1 MKTNPIKLEK
11 KLKLKFSDQKIFI
24 KSLTHKSFDSINNNE
39 KIEFLGDRVLGLII
53 AKKLLELYPDEKEGV
68 LDKKFASL
76 VNKKKCLEIA
86 KKIELEKY
94 ILVLNPKNKKIEI
107 EDKIVADCLEALIGA
122 IYLDKGLNFT
132 EKFILNLW
140 SEHITASVIT
150 QIDAKTKLQ
159 EYSLKI
165 FKVLPIYK
173 LISNTGPRHKPLFKV
188 AVKLKNTKFFTA
200 EGTSKKDAEQNAA
213 SLCLQDIFKK
223 MNWDDSAYLVS
234 KNRYSENSIIA
245 EVFTENHG
253 KISGIIFG
261 GTSKKIKNYLQI
273 GNKIYVNYN
282 SKSVTRIGYFKIEI
296 LKALTPLY
304 FDQNQKLSCITSAM
318 HLIKLLTAEAQS
330 NKEIFKLIDKF
341 FEILNSENWIQ
352 KYIFWELELLKLLG
366 YDLELKTMAEK
377 EIVDSEVNYYVK
389 SSTEKKSI
397 PNFLIDE
404 NDMDINLNN
413 LLKGLKLVSDYLEK
427 SILKPNNLNLPTSR
441 THFINLLK

>member
-1 MKTNPIKLEK
+1 
-11 KLKLKFSDQKIFI
+11 
-24 KSLTHKSFDSINNNE
+24 
-39 KIEFLGDRVLGLII
+39 
-53 AKKLLELYPDEKEGV
+53 
-68 LDKKFASL
+68 
-76 VNKKKCLEIA
+76 
-86 KKIELEKY
+86 
-94 ILVLNPKNKKIEI
+94 
-107 EDKIVADCLEALIGA
+107 
-122 IYLDKGLNFT
+122 
-132 EKFILNLW
+132 
-140 SEHITASVIT
+140 
-150 QIDAKTKLQ
+150 
-159 EYSLKI
+159 
-165 FKVLPIYK
+165 
-173 LISNTGPRHKPLFKV
+173 
-188 AVKLKNTKFFTA
+188 
-200 EGTSKKDAEQNAA
+200 
-213 SLCLQDIFKK
+213 

-304 FDQNQKLSCITSAM
+304 FDENQKLSCITSAM

-341 FEILNSENWIQ
+341 FEILTHDNWIQ

-366 YDLELKTMAEK
+366 YDLELKNRVEK
-377 EIVDSEVNYYVK
+377 EIVDSEINYFVK

-404 NDMDINLNN
+404 SNQDVNLKN

>member
-1 MKTNPIKLEK
+1 
-11 KLKLKFSDQKIFI
+11 
-24 KSLTHKSFDSINNNE
+24 
-39 KIEFLGDRVLGLII
+39 
-53 AKKLLELYPDEKEGV
+53 
-68 LDKKFASL
+68 
-76 VNKKKCLEIA
+76 
-86 KKIELEKY
+86 
-94 ILVLNPKNKKIEI
+94 
-107 EDKIVADCLEALIGA
+107 
-122 IYLDKGLNFT
+122 
-132 EKFILNLW
+132 
-140 SEHITASVIT
+140 
-150 QIDAKTKLQ
+150 
-159 EYSLKI
+159 
-165 FKVLPIYK
+165 
-173 LISNTGPRHKPLFKV
+173 
-188 AVKLKNTKFFTA
+188 
-200 EGTSKKDAEQNAA
+200 
-213 SLCLQDIFKK
+213 

-234 KNRYSENSIIA
+234 KNKYSENSIIA

-304 FDQNQKLSCITSAM
+304 FDENQKLSCITSAM

-341 FEILNSENWIQ
+341 FEILTYDNWIQ

-366 YDLELKTMAEK
+366 YDLELKNMVEK
-377 EIVDSEVNYYVK
+377 EIVDSEINYFVK

-404 NDMDINLNN
+404 NNPDVNLKN

>member
-1 MKTNPIKLEK
+1 
-11 KLKLKFSDQKIFI
+11 
-24 KSLTHKSFDSINNNE
+24 
-39 KIEFLGDRVLGLII
+39 
-53 AKKLLELYPDEKEGV
+53 
-68 LDKKFASL
+68 
-76 VNKKKCLEIA
+76 
-86 KKIELEKY
+86 
-94 ILVLNPKNKKIEI
+94 
-107 EDKIVADCLEALIGA
+107 
-122 IYLDKGLNFT
+122 
-132 EKFILNLW
+132 
-140 SEHITASVIT
+140 
-150 QIDAKTKLQ
+150 
-159 EYSLKI
+159 
-165 FKVLPIYK
+165 
-173 LISNTGPRHKPLFKV
+173 
-188 AVKLKNTKFFTA
+188 
-200 EGTSKKDAEQNAA
+200 
-213 SLCLQDIFKK
+213 

-304 FDQNQKLSCITSAM
+304 FDENQKLSCITSAM

-341 FEILNSENWIQ
+341 FEILTYDNWIQ
-352 KYIFWELELLKLLG
+352 KYIFCELELLKLLG
-366 YDLELKTMAEK
+366 YDLELKNMVEK
-377 EIVDSEVNYYVK
+377 EIVDSEINYFVK

-404 NDMDINLNN
+404 SNLDVNLKN

>member
-1 MKTNPIKLEK
+1 
-11 KLKLKFSDQKIFI
+11 
-24 KSLTHKSFDSINNNE
+24 
-39 KIEFLGDRVLGLII
+39 
-53 AKKLLELYPDEKEGV
+53 
-68 LDKKFASL
+68 
-76 VNKKKCLEIA
+76 
-86 KKIELEKY
+86 
-94 ILVLNPKNKKIEI
+94 
-107 EDKIVADCLEALIGA
+107 
-122 IYLDKGLNFT
+122 
-132 EKFILNLW
+132 
-140 SEHITASVIT
+140 
-150 QIDAKTKLQ
+150 
-159 EYSLKI
+159 
-165 FKVLPIYK
+165 
-173 LISNTGPRHKPLFKV
+173 
-188 AVKLKNTKFFTA
+188 
-200 EGTSKKDAEQNAA
+200 
-213 SLCLQDIFKK
+213 

-234 KNRYSENSIIA
+234 KNGYSENSIIA

-304 FDQNQKLSCITSAM
+304 FDENQKLSCITSAM

-330 NKEIFKLIDKF
+330 NKEIFKLINKF

-404 NDMDINLNN
+404 NDMDVNLNN

>member
-1 MKTNPIKLEK
+1 
-11 KLKLKFSDQKIFI
+11 
-24 KSLTHKSFDSINNNE
+24 
-39 KIEFLGDRVLGLII
+39 
-53 AKKLLELYPDEKEGV
+53 
-68 LDKKFASL
+68 
-76 VNKKKCLEIA
+76 
-86 KKIELEKY
+86 
-94 ILVLNPKNKKIEI
+94 
-107 EDKIVADCLEALIGA
+107 
-122 IYLDKGLNFT
+122 
-132 EKFILNLW
+132 
-140 SEHITASVIT
+140 
-150 QIDAKTKLQ
+150 
-159 EYSLKI
+159 
-165 FKVLPIYK
+165 
-173 LISNTGPRHKPLFKV
+173 
-188 AVKLKNTKFFTA
+188 
-200 EGTSKKDAEQNAA
+200 
-213 SLCLQDIFKK
+213 

-304 FDQNQKLSCITSAM
+304 FDENQKLSCITSAM

-341 FEILNSENWIQ
+341 FEILTSDNWIQ

-404 NDMDINLNN
+404 NDIDVNLKN

>member
-1 MKTNPIKLEK
+1 
-11 KLKLKFSDQKIFI
+11 
-24 KSLTHKSFDSINNNE
+24 
-39 KIEFLGDRVLGLII
+39 
-53 AKKLLELYPDEKEGV
+53 
-68 LDKKFASL
+68 
-76 VNKKKCLEIA
+76 
-86 KKIELEKY
+86 
-94 ILVLNPKNKKIEI
+94 
-107 EDKIVADCLEALIGA
+107 
-122 IYLDKGLNFT
+122 
-132 EKFILNLW
+132 
-140 SEHITASVIT
+140 
-150 QIDAKTKLQ
+150 
-159 EYSLKI
+159 
-165 FKVLPIYK
+165 
-173 LISNTGPRHKPLFKV
+173 
-188 AVKLKNTKFFTA
+188 
-200 EGTSKKDAEQNAA
+200 
-213 SLCLQDIFKK
+213 

-304 FDQNQKLSCITSAM
+304 FDENQKLSCITSAM

-341 FEILNSENWIQ
+341 FEILTSENWIQ

-404 NDMDINLNN
+404 NNMNVNLKN

>member
-1 MKTNPIKLEK
+1 
-11 KLKLKFSDQKIFI
+11 
-24 KSLTHKSFDSINNNE
+24 
-39 KIEFLGDRVLGLII
+39 
-53 AKKLLELYPDEKEGV
+53 
-68 LDKKFASL
+68 
-76 VNKKKCLEIA
+76 
-86 KKIELEKY
+86 
-94 ILVLNPKNKKIEI
+94 
-107 EDKIVADCLEALIGA
+107 
-122 IYLDKGLNFT
+122 
-132 EKFILNLW
+132 
-140 SEHITASVIT
+140 
-150 QIDAKTKLQ
+150 
-159 EYSLKI
+159 
-165 FKVLPIYK
+165 
-173 LISNTGPRHKPLFKV
+173 
-188 AVKLKNTKFFTA
+188 
-200 EGTSKKDAEQNAA
+200 
-213 SLCLQDIFKK
+213 
-223 MNWDDSAYLVS
+223 MNWDDNAYLVS

-304 FDQNQKLSCITSAM
+304 FDENQKLSCISSAM

-341 FEILNSENWIQ
+341 FEILTSDNWIQ

-366 YDLELKTMAEK
+366 YDLELKNMAEK

-404 NDMDINLNN
+404 NNLDVNLKN

>member
-1 MKTNPIKLEK
+1 
-11 KLKLKFSDQKIFI
+11 
-24 KSLTHKSFDSINNNE
+24 
-39 KIEFLGDRVLGLII
+39 
-53 AKKLLELYPDEKEGV
+53 
-68 LDKKFASL
+68 
-76 VNKKKCLEIA
+76 
-86 KKIELEKY
+86 
-94 ILVLNPKNKKIEI
+94 
-107 EDKIVADCLEALIGA
+107 
-122 IYLDKGLNFT
+122 
-132 EKFILNLW
+132 
-140 SEHITASVIT
+140 
-150 QIDAKTKLQ
+150 
-159 EYSLKI
+159 
-165 FKVLPIYK
+165 
-173 LISNTGPRHKPLFKV
+173 
-188 AVKLKNTKFFTA
+188 
-200 EGTSKKDAEQNAA
+200 
-213 SLCLQDIFKK
+213 

-304 FDQNQKLSCITSAM
+304 FYENQKLSCITSAM

-341 FEILNSENWIQ
+341 FEILTYDNWIQ

-366 YDLELKTMAEK
+366 YDLELKNMVEK
-377 EIVDSEVNYYVK
+377 EIVDSEINYFVK

-404 NDMDINLNN
+404 NNLDVNLKN

>member
-1 MKTNPIKLEK
+1 
-11 KLKLKFSDQKIFI
+11 
-24 KSLTHKSFDSINNNE
+24 
-39 KIEFLGDRVLGLII
+39 
-53 AKKLLELYPDEKEGV
+53 
-68 LDKKFASL
+68 
-76 VNKKKCLEIA
+76 
-86 KKIELEKY
+86 
-94 ILVLNPKNKKIEI
+94 
-107 EDKIVADCLEALIGA
+107 
-122 IYLDKGLNFT
+122 
-132 EKFILNLW
+132 
-140 SEHITASVIT
+140 
-150 QIDAKTKLQ
+150 
-159 EYSLKI
+159 
-165 FKVLPIYK
+165 
-173 LISNTGPRHKPLFKV
+173 
-188 AVKLKNTKFFTA
+188 
-200 EGTSKKDAEQNAA
+200 
-213 SLCLQDIFKK
+213 
-223 MNWDDSAYLVS
+223 MNWDDSAYLIS

-282 SKSVTRIGYFKIEI
+282 SKSTTRIGYFKIEI

-304 FDQNQKLSCITSAM
+304 FDENQKLSCITSAM

-341 FEILNSENWIQ
+341 FEILTSDNWIQ

-366 YDLELKTMAEK
+366 YDLELKNMAEK

-397 PNFLIDE
+397 PSFLIDE
-404 NDMDINLNN
+404 NNMDVNLKN
-413 LLKGLKLVSDYLEK
+413 LLKGLKLISNYLEK